1 MHTMH
6 YSCGENMP
14 IAVHEVTG
22 KLLFLL
28 KIFFYMLALELF
40 KCFST

>member
-14 IAVHEVTG
+14 IAVHKVTG

-28 KIFFYMLALELF
+28 KFFFLYACIGTL
-40 KCFST
+40 